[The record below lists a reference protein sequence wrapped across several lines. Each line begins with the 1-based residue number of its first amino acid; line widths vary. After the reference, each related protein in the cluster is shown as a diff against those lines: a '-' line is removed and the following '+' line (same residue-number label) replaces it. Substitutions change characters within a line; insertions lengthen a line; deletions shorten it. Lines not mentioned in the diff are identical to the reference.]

1 MQSLYLLHPAHFTTT
16 CISEFNPPV
25 NEIIMTEKPITSIN
39 PATGESLGYFPA
51 DTIEEL
57 RIRID
62 KARSVQRHW
71 KETPLPQRIKHIRR
85 IAGYLYQHADDIA
98 DKISKDNGKTQMEAF
113 ASEVFPCIM
122 AVHYNCRKAKKFLK
136 AKKIRAS
143 NIFFIYKRSKIVRVP
158 WGVTGIIAP
167 WNYPLSIPFFEI
179 IIALLAGNAVILKTA
194 SETQL
199 VGKTLE
205 EIIGAAG
212 LPDGL
217 FTHLNLPGIIIGDAL
232 LEYGVDKLFFT
243 GSVEVGKKLM
253 AKASETLTPLSL
265 ELGGNDAMIVCE
277 DANLYRAAAGVL
289 WAGFQ
294 NCGQSCGGIER
305 IYIHETVYDK
315 FLSILKNGVESLRP
329 GSGTDFNTDLAV
341 MTTSKQLET
350 VKHHVADAISK
361 GAKIYAQS
369 PLPDDNGLNNFHP
382 AMVLADVNHSMIL
395 MSEETF
401 GPVVGVMKFS
411 TIEEAIALAN
421 QSILGLTASVW
432 SKNRKNAEKIGL
444 QIQAGVISFNDHLM
458 SHGMPETPWGGFK
471 ESGIGR
477 CHGELGFE
485 EMTQPQVIIHDLLS
499 FTQKHLWWHPYNKE
513 VYQGIKGIM
522 RVLYASTFFQ
532 RISGLWNFLK
542 IVPRMFS
549 IDPGLKG
556 K

>member
-1 MQSLYLLHPAHFTTT
+1 
-16 CISEFNPPV
+16 
-25 NEIIMTEKPITSIN
+25 MTEKPNAAIN
-39 PATGESLGYFPA
+39 PATGEILDHFPT

-62 KARSVQRHW
+62 KARSVQPRW
-71 KETPLPQRIKHIRR
+71 KETPLPQRIKQIRR
-85 IAGYLYQHADDIA
+85 IADYMYQHSDDIA
-98 DKISKDNGKTQMEAF
+98 KIISEDNGKTQMDAF
-113 ASEVFPCIM
+113 ATEVFPCIM

-136 AKKIRAS
+136 AKRIGAS
-143 NIFFIYKRSKIVRVP
+143 NIFFTYKRSKIIRVP
-158 WGVTGIIAP
+158 WGVIGIIAP

-217 FTHLNLPGIIIGDAL
+217 FTHLNLPGKIIGDAL
-232 LEYGVDKLFFT
+232 LDYGVDKLSFT

-294 NCGQSCGGIER
+294 NCGQSCAGIER
-305 IYIHETVYDK
+305 IYVHETVYDQ
-315 FLSILKNGVESLRP
+315 FLGILKNGVESLRP
-329 GSGTDFNTDLAV
+329 GLGVDFNTDLAV
-341 MTTSKQLET
+341 MTTPKQLET
-350 VKHHVADAISK
+350 VKHHVADAVSK

-369 PLPDDNGLNNFHP
+369 PRPDDKSLKNFHP
-382 AMVLADVNHSMIL
+382 AMVLTDVNHSMIL
-395 MSEETF
+395 MREETF
-401 GPVVGVMKFS
+401 GPIVGVMKFS
-411 TIEEAIALAN
+411 TIEKAISLAN
-421 QSILGLTASVW
+421 QSILGLTASIW
-432 SKNRKNAEKIGL
+432 SKNRKNAEKIGRK
-444 QIQAGVISFNDHLM
+444 IQAGVITFNDHLM

-471 ESGIGR
+471 ESGLGR

-499 FTQKHLWWHPYNKE
+499 FTQKHPWWYPYNEE
-513 VYQGIKGIM
+513 VYQGIKGVM
-522 RVLYASTFFQ
+522 RTLYAKTLFQ
-532 RISGLWNFLK
+532 RIGGLWKFIK

-549 IDPGLKG
+549 IDPSLRDK
-556 K
+556 